1 MGKFKTQIKIGG
13 NSKTR
18 GKGPMDKPIVSTSR
32 PADTCA
38 EGCLFKGLGIDHKPS
53 EGGTSCYAVNKPGG
67 GPNLFQIAE
76 NKGESDTARAFK
88 ILARNT
94 PAEATVR
101 HLEAG
106 DIKTPEEGD
115 DYIEQANKFHADM
128 PKTKGYGF
136 THNHPNLDPNSVEGW
151 MLRASTE
158 TRDQAEAA
166 SAKGWNT
173 VIESPANDMLSSR
186 GERIA
191 GKPVRQCPA
200 QTHPEKVGCA
210 NCSMCRNENVVVE
223 FQIHGTSNKINEQ
236 RIRDVR
242 HAERDSTVDLGMPS
256 MPARQ
261 SVTASP
267 SPDGDSTDVDKPS
280 RNSGFITGFSGRNI

>member
-1 MGKFKTQIKIGG
+1 MGKFKTQIKFGG
-13 NSKTR
+13 NAKTK
-18 GKGPMDKPIVSTSR
+18 GKGPMAKPIVSTSR

-38 EGCLFKGLGIDHKPS
+38 PGCMFRGTGVHTKPS
-53 EGGTSCYAVNKPGG
+53 EGGTSCYAANKTGG
-67 GPNLFQIAE
+67 RPNLFQMAE
-76 NKGESDTARAFK
+76 DKGETDTARAFRV
-88 ILARNT
+88 LGDNT
-94 PAEATVR
+94 PSTATVR

-115 DYIEQANKFHADM
+115 DYIEQANKFHAEH
-128 PKTKGYGF
+128 PKTKGQGY
-136 THNHPNLDPNSVEGW
+136 THNSENLDPASVQGW

-158 TRDQAEAA
+158 TRNQAEAA
-166 SAKGWNT
+166 SARGWNT

-200 QTHPEKVGCA
+200 QTHPETVGCA
-210 NCSMCRNENVVVE
+210 NCNMCRNEKTVVE
-223 FQIHGTSNKINEQ
+223 FQIHGTSNRINEK
-236 RIRDVR
+236 RIREVR
-242 HAERDSTVDLGMPS
+242 HAERDATVHLGMPS

-261 SVTASP
+261 SVTSSS
-267 SPDGDSTDVDKPS
+267 SPDGDSTDVDTPS